1 MTVSDDK
8 GEKAQEKGMEH
19 VHTMTRE
26 VWVSRAPEDNRETL
40 PDVTWATLGGVRHKV
55 QLIMQGRGVICH
67 KCSERGHMR
76 RSCVWCFVCRTH
88 EHDIISCNKSRRPRD
103 AGVDRSAERVVCKID
118 CVSQKV
124 RSGEAGG
131 PASAGPSGMNVRP
144 SKVIMKVPAG
154 RGAGSQQESASPAV
168 GRQ

>member
-1 MTVSDDK
+1 
-8 GEKAQEKGMEH
+8 MEH

-26 VWVSRAPEDNRETL
+26 VWVTWETL
-40 PDVTWATLGGVRHKV
+40 EGVRHKV
-55 QLIMQGRGVICH
+55 QLIMQGRGIRCH

-76 RSCVWCFVCRTH
+76 RSCLWCFVCRTH
-88 EHDIISCNKSRRPRD
+88 EHDRPRD

-131 PASAGPSGMNVRP
+131 QAGAGPSGINVRP

-154 RGAGSQQESASPAV
+154 RGAGSQQEGASPAV
-168 GRQ
+168 GRPVKRTSQVALSESPTVGEAPGSSKKKKTEGEK